1 MTQILSLQNGIR
13 TVTELGF
20 ILGNTEISFYF
31 LNYGCDGFLYMSI
44 SVPAEFS
51 DGCLQTG
58 RAILRES
65 ESNYHIPRPMP
76 AFRIYNISTQRGHTV
91 VWNSK
96 VRVNKRKSQL
106 SSVWPPRAGW
116 LGPCEVILFITLPS
130 GRITVKPFKWDW
142 WESIQFQ
149 RPAQKDAAQNSWD
162 STAAQPPSL
171 LQLEP
176 DSLVPSP
183 WLTQRMWPWAV
194 EGQLEIAPQ
203 PFVNILMPG

>member
-1 MTQILSLQNGIR
+1 MPWTQLIVTQILSLQNGIR

-20 ILGNTEISFYF
+20 ILGNTEISFCF

-76 AFRIYNISTQRGHTV
+76 AFRIYNISTQRGHMV

-96 VRVNKRKSQL
+96 VWVNKRKSQCRPHCGRPGL
-106 SSVWPPRAGW
+106 AGW
-116 LGPCEVILFITLPS
+116 DLEKSFRSSPCLQAGSQLNLSNETDENLFSFKDLHRRTLLWIP
-130 GRITVKPFKWDW
+130 GIP
-142 WESIQFQ
+142 Q
-149 RPAQKDAAQNSWD
+149 RHSHNVFS
-162 STAAQPPSL
+162 S
-171 LQLEP
+171 
-176 DSLVPSP
+176 
-183 WLTQRMWPWAV
+183 
-194 EGQLEIAPQ
+194 
-203 PFVNILMPG
+203 